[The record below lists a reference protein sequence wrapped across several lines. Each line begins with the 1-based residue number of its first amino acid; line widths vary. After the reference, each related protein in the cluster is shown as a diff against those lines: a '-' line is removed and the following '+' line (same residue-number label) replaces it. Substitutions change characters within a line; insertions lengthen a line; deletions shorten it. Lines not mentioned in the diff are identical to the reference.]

1 MIYYGGTQNFG
12 GVPKITTGEPK
23 ITLGGHPKSG
33 GEPKKGSQISGA
45 TPGQVFGKEGI
56 PNLGSPQFGCPSI
69 LGPPS
74 HLGPPQIWDP
84 LNFGSPQIWDPL
96 NLGPLNFWD
105 PLFAPQAKKNSHKIS
120 GIFLHSE
127 FKSYCN
133 FALQAKILGV
143 K

>member
-69 LGPPS
+69 LGAPS

-84 LNFGSPQIWDPL
+84 LKFGIPSIWDPSIFGIPYL
-96 NLGPLNFWD
+96 RRRRKNLAIKLVESF
-105 PLFAPQAKKNSHKIS
+105 
-120 GIFLHSE
+120 
-127 FKSYCN
+127 C
-133 FALQAKILGV
+133 ILSSNHTAILRCRRKFQV
-143 K
+143 

>member
-1 MIYYGGTQNFG
+1 MIFSGGTQNFG
-12 GVPKITTGEPK
+12 GVPKISPGEPK
-23 ITLGGHPKSG
+23 ISLGGQPKSG
-33 GEPKKGSQISGA
+33 GDPKKGSQISGA

-56 PNLGSPQFGCPSI
+56 PNLGSPQFGCPFI
-69 LGPPS
+69 LGSPS
-74 HLGPPQIWDP
+74 HLVS

-105 PLFAPQAKKNSHKIS
+105 PLFAPQAKNFSHKIS

-133 FALQAKILGV
+133 FAPQAKILGV